1 MTAYAIM
8 HVRSVRP
15 SPQIAEYLQRI
26 DATLDPFQGRFRA
39 HGDDFEV
46 LEGSWG
52 PAVIVIEFPDR
63 DHAHGWYSSPA
74 YRAIAKLR
82 TDHID
87 GDVVLVNGVPQGY
100 RGADSL
106 DH

>member
-8 HVRSVRP
+8 HVRAVRP
-15 SPQIAEYLQRI
+15 SPQITEYLQRI

-39 HGDDFEV
+39 HGADFTV
-46 LEGSWG
+46 VEGEWG
-52 PAVIVIEFPDR
+52 LGVIVIEFPDR

-74 YRAIAKLR
+74 YRQIAKLR
-82 TDHID
+82 TDNID
-87 GDVVLVNGVPQGY
+87 GDIILVDGVPEGY
-100 RGADSL
+100 RGADAL

>member
-15 SPQIAEYLQRI
+15 SPQIAEYLQHI

-39 HGDDFEV
+39 HGDDFTV
-46 LEGSWG
+46 VEGTWG
-52 PAVIVIEFPDR
+52 PAVIVIEFPDQ

-74 YRAIAKLR
+74 YRQIAKLR
-82 TDHID
+82 TDNID
-87 GDVVLVNGVPQGY
+87 GDIILVNGVPEGY
-100 RGADSL
+100 RGAHSL

>member
-15 SPQIAEYLQRI
+15 SPQITEYLQQI
-26 DATLDPFQGRFRA
+26 DATLDPFRGRFRA
-39 HGDDFEV
+39 HGDDFTV
-46 LEGSWG
+46 VEGAWG
-52 PAVIVIEFPDR
+52 PAVIVLEFPDR
-63 DHAHGWYSSPA
+63 EHAHGWYNSPA
-74 YRAIAKLR
+74 YRRIAKLR
-82 TDHID
+82 TDNID
-87 GDVVLVNGVPQGY
+87 GDVILVNGVPEGY